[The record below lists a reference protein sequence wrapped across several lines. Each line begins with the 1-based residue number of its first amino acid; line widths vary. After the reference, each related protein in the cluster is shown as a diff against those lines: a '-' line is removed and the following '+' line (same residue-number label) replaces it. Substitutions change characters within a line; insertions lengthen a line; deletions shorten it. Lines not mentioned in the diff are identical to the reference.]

1 MLRKYPQQILL
12 RGAGEEDRVIA
23 SFEMIMQSIFNLWVE
38 CSEYFGGKSV
48 ETIVAAQVCDA
59 REAK

>member
-38 CSEYFGGKSV
+38 CSEYFGGKV
-48 ETIVAAQVCDA
+48 
-59 REAK
+59 